1 MELILSPL
9 KCICHCKKLHLLQ
22 FAKLTPPKL
31 EIHDNKF
38 EEDEDVTEEAVLTS
52 LKRVIG
58 RVSTLQANDGHWPG
72 DIAGPM
78 FLLPGLVV
86 TSAHVHE

>member
-1 MELILSPL
+1 
-9 KCICHCKKLHLLQ
+9 LQ
-22 FAKLTPPKL
+22 FAKLTPPKFG
-31 EIHDNKF
+31 IRDSKF
-38 EEDEDVTEEAVLTS
+38 EGDKDVTEEAVLTS

-58 RVSTLQANDGHWPG
+58 RVSNLQAHDGHWPG

-86 TSAHVHE
+86 TSSHVHQ